1 MLATAPAFGGHSLCR
16 GLAGRRGPGVC
27 AQADPCSIE
36 NAVEHASVVNGDEV
50 IVAPGTYN
58 LGTGTVTI
66 DNDIDLH
73 GPAGGPKPKITTAST
88 TASTGAVTILQ
99 FPGANATVS
108 DLELENTG
116 ASGAAGIHSA
126 AAGVV
131 AERLVVTSTQDA
143 PACQLIQGTLRD
155 SVCRNTG
162 NGSAIGMAI
171 GSTMVTFTLNLRN
184 VTAVAQGTS
193 SISDGID
200 IFASGPAS
208 FNYVVDAKNTIAL
221 GGTGF
226 ASDVRAQQS
235 GGATATI
242 NFQNSNYDTVATGTG
257 SVTPAGTGTGNQTA
271 PPVFVNQATGNYH
284 QAPNSPTIDAGA
296 SPALLGA
303 FDFEGGARTVDSN
316 CDGTATPDIGADELT
331 PCPAPNNNFANA
343 QILNG
348 NAATVAGTNT
358 TATEEPGEDNYA
370 TEDVASTDPTVTH
383 SVWYRWTS
391 PGNGPATV
399 DLCAANDYDTMLAV
413 FTGGVLGSLTL
424 IGANNNS
431 VDCPLGSFAS
441 KVSFTASQGTTY
453 QILVDGCCGLP
464 HGNFS
469 LDLVGPPIPALAPPS
484 HNFGPR
490 AISAGPT
497 AAQTFTLS
505 NTGGSNLTIS
515 SVALGGAGAAEF
527 AKADADCTGSG
538 AGQANNLLTPGDSCT
553 VGVTFD
559 PSTTG
564 PKSATLDVATNGGNV
579 ASNLSGSG
587 GAPVA
592 ALAPS
597 SQDFGSRAISA
608 GPSTAQTLTVSNT
621 GSSDLTISSIVVGG
635 ADSEQFAKADGDC
648 TGSGAG
654 QANNLLTPGDTC
666 TVGVTF
672 DPSTTGAKSATLDVA
687 TNGGNVASNLS
698 GSGSQDPADTTAP
711 ETTITKGP
719 KAKTKKKR
727 VSFEFSSSEAG
738 SSFECRLDA
747 RQFQA
752 CLSPFQVR
760 AKKGKHTL
768 EVRAIDTA
776 ANVDA
781 TPAAWTWKVKR
792 KSGGSG
798 SGRGLG
804 RPLRP
809 ACLGQRLGGAAGA
822 LGGVAL
828 GRLGAL
834 ELAGGLLGALGGGPA
849 LARLGAPC
857 ARSPARAA
865 PRSCR
870 ARARPRARRSARTAG
885 RAAPR
890 RGPRAPRAR
899 GRRSGAARSATSA
912 GSRSAPSARLADRL
926 RVLGCAG
933 GRRGRRPAA
942 ASRRSR
948 AARRARP
955 GCRAPAGGR
964 CRPER
969 RSRSRWPRARSA
981 AAWRR
986 SAGRAARR
994 RIPGAAPPARR
1005 SASRRG
1011 ARGRSGRRSRPAA
1024 PRDPASSPAGPSAR
1038 IAPVRRTAGGAG
1050 STGATARDSL
1060 TTISCPAR
1068 RLVRPPAPRPPAPRP
1083 AHRRPRPARRADR
1096 RAPRPAPRRRSAPA
1110 PGSPPPARSRR
1121 LVGEAA
1127 TPGRSA
1133 APIPAAKRSSASMVT
1148 SRSRRSPSAS
1158 ASAFTSRSAAL
1169 NALAGKQGSN
1179 TSSAAR
1185 RRRVATRMSWTR
1197 SMSEVSST
1205 PSACSASS
1213 LARSST
1219 TLAATLA
1226 NASSSPSP
1234 GIGRAFAMR
1243 RSSIAAAA

>member
-1 MLATAPAFGGHSLCR
+1 MVFNVPPRTRGRSQRSGRTRLARPAYTPLIGNTTAPGNSTGITRRTGAVLGGAGLIAVLATAPAFAATRYAEVS
-16 GLAGRRGPGVC
+16 PGDGDPAVC
-27 AQADPCSIE
+27 AQADPCTIE

-58 LGTGTVTI
+58 LGTGTVTVA
-66 DNDIDLH
+66 DDIDLH

-116 ASGAAGIHSA
+116 ASGAAGINSA

-155 SVCRNTG
+155 SVCRNIG

-171 GSTMVTFTLNLRN
+171 GSTTVTFTLNLRN
-184 VTAVAQGTS
+184 VTAVAQGNS

-200 IFASGPAS
+200 ISAAGTA
-208 FNYVVDAKNTIAL
+208 FNYVVDAKNTIAV

-257 SVTPAGTGTGNQTA
+257 TVTPAGTGTGNQTA

-284 QAPNSPTIDAGA
+284 QALNSPTIDAGA

-348 NAATVAGTNT
+348 NAATVTGTNT
-358 TATEEPGEDNYA
+358 TATEEPGEDNYT
-370 TEDVASTDPTVTH
+370 TEDNSSTHPSVTH

-391 PGNGPATV
+391 PGSGPARV
-399 DLCAANDYDTMLAV
+399 DLCTANNYDTMLAV
-413 FTGGVLGSLTL
+413 FTGSVLGSLTL
-424 IGANNNS
+424 VGANNNS
-431 VDCPLGSFAS
+431 GDCPPTSFAS
-441 KVSFTASQGTTY
+441 KVSFTAIQGTTY
-453 QILVDGCCGLP
+453 QFLVDGCCGLP
-464 HGNFS
+464 HGNFT
-469 LDLVGPPIPALAPPS
+469 LNLVGPPIPALAPPS
-484 HNFGPR
+484 HNFGSR
-490 AISAGPT
+490 AISAGPS
-497 AAQTFTLS
+497 ASQTFTLS

-527 AKADADCTGSG
+527 AKVDADCTGSG

-559 PSTTG
+559 PSTLG

-592 ALAPS
+592 ALAPPS
-597 SQDFGSRAISA
+597 HDFGSRAISA

-635 ADSEQFAKADGDC
+635 ADSEQFAKADSDC

-727 VSFEFSSSEAG
+727 VGFEFSSSEAG
-738 SSFECRLDA
+738 SSFECRLDG

-752 CLSPFQVR
+752 CHSPFQVR
-760 AKKGKHTL
+760 AKKGKHSL
-768 EVRAIDTA
+768 EVRAIDAA

-792 KSGGSG
+792 K
-798 SGRGLG
+798 
-804 RPLRP
+804 
-809 ACLGQRLGGAAGA
+809 
-822 LGGVAL
+822 
-828 GRLGAL
+828 
-834 ELAGGLLGALGGGPA
+834 
-849 LARLGAPC
+849 
-857 ARSPARAA
+857 
-865 PRSCR
+865 
-870 ARARPRARRSARTAG
+870 
-885 RAAPR
+885 
-890 RGPRAPRAR
+890 
-899 GRRSGAARSATSA
+899 
-912 GSRSAPSARLADRL
+912 
-926 RVLGCAG
+926 
-933 GRRGRRPAA
+933 
-942 ASRRSR
+942 
-948 AARRARP
+948 
-955 GCRAPAGGR
+955 
-964 CRPER
+964 
-969 RSRSRWPRARSA
+969 
-981 AAWRR
+981 
-986 SAGRAARR
+986 
-994 RIPGAAPPARR
+994 
-1005 SASRRG
+1005 
-1011 ARGRSGRRSRPAA
+1011 
-1024 PRDPASSPAGPSAR
+1024 
-1038 IAPVRRTAGGAG
+1038 
-1050 STGATARDSL
+1050 
-1060 TTISCPAR
+1060 
-1068 RLVRPPAPRPPAPRP
+1068 
-1083 AHRRPRPARRADR
+1083 
-1096 RAPRPAPRRRSAPA
+1096 
-1110 PGSPPPARSRR
+1110 
-1121 LVGEAA
+1121 
-1127 TPGRSA
+1127 
-1133 APIPAAKRSSASMVT
+1133 KR
-1148 SRSRRSPSAS
+1148 
-1158 ASAFTSRSAAL
+1158 
-1169 NALAGKQGSN
+1169 K
-1179 TSSAAR
+1179 
-1185 RRRVATRMSWTR
+1185 
-1197 SMSEVSST
+1197 
-1205 PSACSASS
+1205 
-1213 LARSST
+1213 
-1219 TLAATLA
+1219 
-1226 NASSSPSP
+1226 
-1234 GIGRAFAMR
+1234 
-1243 RSSIAAAA
+1243 